1 MKMKKFLAVV
11 LSFALSFSLAMPT
24 FAQDNTASAAQAVQS
39 EVTETSN
46 DENVSADENTSKD
59 ASAKTVTEDS
69 KTEASKTDEK
79 TEDASEN
86 AKVKKEV
93 TKMTKTDK
101 KQADS
106 DASASDI
113 DTSVWTAEDFTYTE
127 MSQRLNGCDY
137 SRDFTVSGTAISG
150 FSETGSEKIKVN
162 KNLVIPSEDPNGT
175 TIVGIADS
183 AFKKQGIE
191 KLTLP
196 DGMMVDYNDTV
207 THVVTR
213 RGNFLIG
220 AGAFDGNE
228 LTSLDLPEGVIYIGP
243 SSFARNKLKSVT
255 IPHTFWWLENSA
267 FAYNEITKVNFPK
280 TCDFQAQI
288 HAFAF
293 AHNNIKSVR
302 LPDYMEVV
310 EKKVFYWNPGME
322 ECSKDAPE
330 KEQEFGGVVYM
341 YTDNEKLFDMERIH
355 HMDRTAESQHS
366 WHQKLILGEDPNADK
381 TWTADDFTFDGT
393 TITGFSE
400 SGIEKRKDNTDLVL
414 PNKNPDGEYVTAI
427 ADYTGNGYTGMF
439 ATADEKFTSVTLPAK
454 LEKIGAKVF
463 ADCGITKIEFPKTLT
478 EIGVAA
484 FQKNQLESIILPD
497 SVTKIG
503 GGAFGTNPKLKK
515 IILSKNLTDIPG
527 GAFGCSDAQNYMT
540 DLTELTIPEGVKTIG
555 NNAFAGNN
563 IHKIVIPSTV
573 TSIGNYAFSTK
584 EYLTDDCTLTLPE
597 GLKSIG
603 SRAFRNK
610 TIASVVLPST
620 VTKLQ
625 ANTFEKVYSS
635 GAAAVKTKVYVS
647 SETQYNDTKNFP
659 QSDYH
664 SLILKVPGQED
675 KWNAED
681 FTYGTISQELYPAS
695 NTSDVTTISG
705 VGITGLSAS
714 GEEKLKTN
722 TDLVIPAKDTDR
734 NPIIGIGTKAFY
746 KKGLTSVTFPKG
758 VMASYSG
765 SAIAEGLTE
774 RGNFIIQNNSF
785 TGNNLTSLDLPEGVI
800 YVGGTAFQSNQLK
813 SVKFSH
819 TIWQIGNAAFAK
831 NQITTVDFP
840 KTCDFNLNLDNMCF
854 AYNNIKSV
862 RLPDRTEKV
871 TVYAFGANTGKE
883 DLESDA
889 PTNTILKVSRI
900 VYMYNENVDLRKKGM
915 IQHVEGTGKG
925 TNTQG
930 TKSWVQ
936 KVIYGEM
943 PAEEQPWN
951 TSQFTFDGTT
961 ITGLNDAGK
970 AKIANGDT
978 EITLPETN
986 ENGEAITA
994 IGASAFATIGMTK
1007 VTIPDTVTS
1016 IGATAFQT
1024 TALTEVTIPDSV
1036 TTLGNGAFTASASLE
1051 KVTLSKSIKEIPTS
1065 AFNATK
1071 IKELTIPE
1079 GVETIGRM
1087 AFRNA
1092 PLTSLS
1098 LPSTVKLI
1106 DRDAFKGNQLES
1118 VDIPASVTT
1127 IGQSAFSQNV
1137 TGEGLAPRMTS
1148 VTLHEGL
1155 TEIGKTAFEKTLLT
1169 SVYLPS
1175 SLQKLANTAFV
1186 KGEKGQVKLYTSNKA
1201 HLEEV
1206 ANVFYPEYAD
1216 KNDGTGHKVIYD
1228 EIVGSGWTHADFT
1241 YDGNKI
1247 TGWSEQGNKTRK
1259 SDAVVKDGVRT
1270 LVIPSLN
1277 PETQEAI
1284 TEVADGAFEIPDGEW
1299 IQGKDSV
1306 ESPNGMD
1313 TVVLPDTLTTIG
1325 ASALRYNK
1333 INNVEFPAS
1342 VTKIGES
1349 AFNSN
1354 QLKKLVIPDTV
1365 TDLGAGAFSTND
1377 ITDLTLSKN
1386 VTVIPQGAFSMN
1398 IRLDHVD
1405 IPDTV
1410 TEIGE
1415 MAFAG
1420 ARLTSLTIPASVT
1433 KIGRKAFHL
1442 HHIEELTIPGTVKEI
1457 GESAFEG
1464 TFKAITLK
1472 KLTIENGVEKIGKYA
1487 FKEGYLESVDIPA
1500 SVTELASDAFYGN
1513 AGTNND
1519 HVVVVRV
1526 FTKSQAEK
1534 FESSDC
1540 QKIVYVDNTPIKKK
1554 VTSKNVTLST
1564 TAYTYIGKVRK
1575 PAVKVVVNG
1584 KKVAASNYTVKYSS
1598 GRKNVGTYK
1607 VTVTMKNNYTGKV
1620 TKTFKILPKG
1630 TSLKSVKSSGKKQ
1643 IKVTWKK
1650 QNKQTTGY
1658 KIQYTTDKK
1667 FKKSVKASTITK
1679 NNYTSKTIKKLKKN
1693 KKYYVRIC
1701 TYKKVGKT
1709 TYYSTWSKVKSVKVK

>member
-24 FAQDNTASAAQAVQS
+24 IAQDNTASAAQAVQS

-59 ASAKTVTEDS
+59 ASAETVKEDS

-79 TEDASEN
+79 AEDASEN
-86 AKVKKEV
+86 AEVKKEV
-93 TKMTKTDK
+93 TKTIKTDK

-355 HMDRTAESQHS
+355 HIDRTAESQHS

-427 ADYTGNGYTGMF
+427 ADYTGNGNNGMF

-515 IILSKNLTDIPG
+515 IILSKNLTDIPA

-635 GAAAVKTKVYVS
+635 GAAAVKTKVFVS

-774 RGNFIIQNNSF
+774 RGNFIIQNSSF
-785 TGNNLTSLDLPEGVI
+785 TSNKLTSLDLPEGVI
-800 YVGGTAFQSNQLK
+800 YVGGTAFQGNQLK

-819 TIWQIGNAAFAK
+819 TIWQIGNVAFAK

-840 KTCDFNLNLDNMCF
+840 KTCDFNLNLDNMSF

-871 TVYAFGANTGKE
+871 TVYAFAANTGKE

-889 PTNTILKVSRI
+889 PTSPAIFKASRI

-915 IQHVEGTGKG
+915 IQHVEGTGDGKS
-925 TNTQG
+925 TQG

-936 KVIYGEM
+936 KVIYGEQ
-943 PAEEQPWN
+943 PAEEQSWN
-951 TSQFTFDGTT
+951 TSQFTFNGTT

-970 AKIANGDT
+970 TKIANGDT
-978 EITLPETN
+978 EVTLPETN

-994 IGASAFATIGMTK
+994 IGAGAFATIGMTK

-1051 KVTLSKSIKEIPTS
+1051 KVTLSKSLKEIPTS

-1299 IQGKDSV
+1299 VQGKDSV

-1313 TVVLPDTLTTIG
+1313 TVVLPDTLTTIS
-1325 ASALRYNK
+1325 ASAFRYNK

-1365 TDLGAGAFSTND
+1365 TDLGAGAFSTNN

-1442 HHIEELTIPGTVKEI
+1442 HHIEELVIPGNVKEI

-1487 FKEGYLESVDIPA
+1487 FKEGYLESVDIPE
-1500 SVTELASDAFYGN
+1500 SVTELADDAFYAN

-1519 HVVVVRV
+1519 HVVVVNV
-1526 FTKSQAEK
+1526 KTKSQFEK
-1534 FESSDC
+1534 FKSSTC
-1540 QKIVYVDNTPIKKK
+1540 QKIVFTGKADKVK
-1554 VTSKNVTLST
+1554 VTSKNIKLTAY
-1564 TAYTYIGKVRK
+1564 AYTYNGKVRK

-1630 TSLKSVKSSGKKQ
+1630 TSLKSVKNSGKKQ

-1650 QNKQTTGY
+1650 QKKQTTGY

-1679 NNYTSKTIKKLKKN
+1679 NKYTSKTIKKLKKN